1 MKLLKNITDN
11 KLKTENIKQFREA
24 CRVVLFDENNL
35 VPILYVSKYKYHKIP
50 GGGIDKGEDK
60 AKTLAR
66 EAKEEAGCK
75 IKVIIEIGKV
85 SEYRSE
91 WGLKQISYA
100 YIGKVLSK
108 GKTSFTKKERKDGF
122 KVLWLTLDEAI
133 SKIENDNTKD
143 YHGRCLKQ
151 RDLTILLKARQMIKT
166 DSKLRKLVSKN

>member
-11 KLKTENIKQFREA
+11 KFKTENIKKFREA

-35 VPILYVSKYKYHKIP
+35 VALMYVSKYKYHKIP
-50 GGGIDKGEDK
+50 GGGIDKGEN
-60 AKTLAR
+60 KTEALTR

-75 IKVIIEIGKV
+75 IRVICEIGKV

-108 GKTSFTKKERKDGF
+108 GQTSFTKKERADGF
-122 KVLWLTLDEAI
+122 KVLWMSLDDAI
-133 SKIENDNTKD
+133 SKMKQDNTTD
-143 YHGRCLKQ
+143 YHGKCLKQ
-151 RDLTILLKARQMIKT
+151 RDLTILLKAKQMIKN
-166 DSKLRKLVSKN
+166 DSKLRKIFVK